1 MVPCQGVAVPRW
13 FRRRSAPADSEAQTP
28 FRDPAP
34 FTDPE
39 RDELAAH
46 GIALFAGRVVLEA
59 QPPLTPARIDE
70 IEQACA
76 GPLPVALRELWSTTA
91 GGRLDY
97 DLAVDLGDHLV
108 LLSWNE
114 LFSRG
119 SDGYRDLDG
128 WMAHEL
134 ELAEDAALERGV
146 DPPTRLDVL
155 PIGGFEYTDRI
166 YVRTSPGDTAGQ
178 VVAWMQ
184 GLPPAWPHALHGD
197 TTMPVADDLRAA
209 FAALRLDRDPLD
221 PDRRYGAG
229 RDLLEHLQQARD
241 AGLDPALADRVLA
254 YYREAVI
261 DWRALLDEGRLA
273 GDPRAART
281 ALDHAVVTDD
291 AELVARLAAVG
302 VDLDIPMAGSARATD
317 VAVTSGAE
325 RALAALLDA
334 DAVVASDAL
343 DGINSQLSAVLV
355 RRLLERG
362 ARPSGQAVTR
372 CVLQGADESAR
383 LLLDALGDR
392 AGEADEHRATEIA
405 GLARTVD
412 EVRSGRAG
420 HYLSIEELEARLGR
434 LRAFS

>member
-1 MVPCQGVAVPRW
+1 MPRW
-13 FRRRSAPADSEAQTP
+13 FRRRSAPDDAGAGAPPAAP

-46 GIALFAGRVVLEA
+46 GFVLFAGRVVHDA
-59 QPPLTPARIDE
+59 QPPLTPARLDE
-70 IEQACA
+70 IEQRCA
-76 GPLPVALRELWSTTA
+76 GPLPTALRELWSATA
-91 GGRLDY
+91 GGELDY

-114 LFSRG
+114 LFFRG

-146 DPPTRLDVL
+146 EPVTRLDAL
-155 PIGGFEYTDRI
+155 PVGGFEYTDRI
-166 YVRTSPGDTAGQ
+166 YVRTAPGATAGQ
-178 VVAWMQ
+178 VVAWMH
-184 GLPPAWPHALHGD
+184 GLPAGWPHALPGD

-221 PDRRYGAG
+221 PDRRHGAG
-229 RDLLEHLQQARD
+229 RDLLDHLQRARD
-241 AGLDPALADRVLA
+241 AGLDPALADRLLA
-254 YYREAVI
+254 YYREAVV
-261 DWRALLDEGRLA
+261 DWRALLAEGRLA
-273 GDPRAART
+273 GDARAARI
-281 ALDHAVVTDD
+281 ALDHAVTSDD
-291 AELVARLAAVG
+291 ADLVTRLAAAG
-302 VDLDIPMAGSARATD
+302 VDLDVAMAGSARATD
-317 VAVTSGAE
+317 VAVTHGAE

-334 DAVVASDAL
+334 DAVVAPDAL
-343 DGINSQLSAVLV
+343 DGIHSALSAVLV
-355 RRLLERG
+355 RRLLGRG

-383 LLLDALGDR
+383 LLLDALGDD
-392 AGEADEHRATEIA
+392 AGEAEQHRATEIA
-405 GLARTVD
+405 GLERTVE

-420 HYLSIEELEARLGR
+420 HYLTIEELEARLDR
-434 LRAFS
+434 LRTFRP

>member
-1 MVPCQGVAVPRW
+1 MPRW
-13 FRRRSAPADSEAQTP
+13 FQRRRSAPVDSGAQTP

-34 FTDPE
+34 FTDDE
-39 RDELAAH
+39 RDLLAAH
-46 GIALFAGRVVLEA
+46 RIVLFAGRVVFDA
-59 QPPLTPARIDE
+59 RPPLTPTEIGH
-70 IEQACA
+70 IEQVCA
-76 GPLPVALRELWSTTA
+76 GPLPTALRELWSATA

-114 LFSRG
+114 LFFRG

-146 DPPTRLDVL
+146 DPVTRLDAL
-155 PIGGFEYTDRI
+155 PIGGFEYTDRL
-166 YVRTSPGDTAGQ
+166 YVRTAPGDAAGQ
-178 VVAWMQ
+178 VVAWIQ

-197 TTMPVADDLRAA
+197 ATMPVAEDLRAA

-229 RDLLEHLQQARD
+229 RDLLDHLQRARD
-241 AGLDPALADRVLA
+241 AGLDPALADRLLA
-254 YYREAVI
+254 HYREAVI

-273 GDPRAART
+273 GDARAARP
-281 ALDHAVVTDD
+281 ALDHAVTTDD
-291 AELVARLAAVG
+291 AGLVTRLAAAG
-302 VDLDIPMAGSARATD
+302 VDLDLAMAGSARATD
-317 VAVTSGAE
+317 VAVTHGAE

-334 DAVVASDAL
+334 DAAVASDAL
-343 DGINSQLSAVLV
+343 DGIDSPLSVVLV
-355 RRLLERG
+355 RRLLGRG

-392 AGEADEHRATEIA
+392 AGEAEEHRATTIA
-405 GLARTVD
+405 ELDRTVE

-420 HYLSIEELEARLGR
+420 HYLGVEELEARRDR

>member
-1 MVPCQGVAVPRW
+1 MARW
-13 FRRRSAPADSEAQTP
+13 FRRRSDPDDAGGGAPPPAP

-46 GIALFAGRVVLEA
+46 GFVLFAGRVVLDA
-59 QPPLTPARIDE
+59 QPPLTTARLDE
-70 IEQACA
+70 IEQHCA
-76 GPLPVALRELWSTTA
+76 GPLPTALRELWAATA
-91 GGRLDY
+91 GGELDY
-97 DLAVDLGDHLV
+97 DLSVDLGDHLV
-108 LLSWNE
+108 LLSWSE
-114 LFSRG
+114 LFFRG
-119 SDGYRDLDG
+119 SDGYRDLTG
-128 WMAHEL
+128 WIAHEL
-134 ELAEDAALERGV
+134 ELASDAAEERGD
-146 DPPTRLDVL
+146 DPLAVRLDAL

-166 YVRTSPGDTAGQ
+166 YVRTAPGDTAGQ

-184 GLPPAWPHALHGD
+184 GLPPAWPHTLHGD

-221 PDRRYGAG
+221 PEKRYGAG
-229 RDLLEHLQQARD
+229 TDLLEHLQQARD

-254 YYREAVI
+254 YYREALI
-261 DWRALLDEGRLA
+261 DWRALLDDGRLA

-281 ALDHAVVTDD
+281 ALDHAVVADD
-291 AELVARLAAVG
+291 AALLARLAVAG
-302 VDLDIPMAGSARATD
+302 VDLDAPLAGSARAID
-317 VAVTSGAE
+317 SAVTHGSE
-325 RALAALLDA
+325 QALAALLDA
-334 DAVVASDAL
+334 GAAVPSDAL
-343 DGINSQLSAVLV
+343 DGINSPLSAVLV
-355 RRLLERG
+355 RRLLEGG

-392 AGEADEHRATEIA
+392 AGEAEEHRAGEIA

-420 HYLSIEELEARLGR
+420 HYLTIEQLEARLDR
-434 LRAFS
+434 LRAFSP

>member
-1 MVPCQGVAVPRW
+1 MPRW
-13 FRRRSAPADSEAQTP
+13 FRRRSPDDGGTPPPPAP

-46 GIALFAGRVVLEA
+46 GIALFAGRVVFEA
-59 QPPLTPARIDE
+59 RPPLTPARLDE
-70 IEQACA
+70 IEQDCA

-108 LLSWNE
+108 ALSWSE
-114 LFSRG
+114 LFFRG

-134 ELAEDAALERGV
+134 ELAEDAALEHGV

-166 YVRTSPGDTAGQ
+166 YVRTSPGDKAGE
-178 VVAWMQ
+178 VVTWIQ
-184 GLPPAWPHALHGD
+184 GLPPAWPHALHHD
-197 TTMPVADDLRAA
+197 ATMPVADDLRAA
-209 FAALRLDRDPLD
+209 FAALRLDRDPLGED
-221 PDRRYGAG
+221 GRHGAG

-254 YYREAVI
+254 HYREALI

-273 GDPRAART
+273 GDARAVRT
-281 ALDHAVVTDD
+281 ALDQAVAADD
-291 AELVARLAAVG
+291 GELVSRLSAAG
-302 VDLDIPMAGSARATD
+302 VDLDTPMAGSARATD
-317 VAVTSGAE
+317 VAVTHGAE
-325 RALAALLDA
+325 RALTALLDA
-334 DAVVASDAL
+334 DATVAPNVL
-343 DGINSQLSAVLV
+343 DGINSPLSAVLV

-372 CVLQGADESAR
+372 CVLHGVDDSAR
-383 LLLDALGDR
+383 LLLDSLGDR
-392 AGEADEHRATEIA
+392 VGEAGRHRAEEIA
-405 GLARTVD
+405 GLERTVA

-420 HYLSIEELEARLGR
+420 HYLSIGELEARLDR